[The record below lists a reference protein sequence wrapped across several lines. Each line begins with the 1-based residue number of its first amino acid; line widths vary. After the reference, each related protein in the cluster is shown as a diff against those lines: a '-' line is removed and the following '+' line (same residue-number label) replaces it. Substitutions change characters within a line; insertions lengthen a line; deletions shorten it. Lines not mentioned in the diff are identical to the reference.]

1 MVFKKPS
8 FPFTVT
14 TLQYTAVRLLLSAL
28 YEKRDI
34 RHPCSGQRQRLHSA
48 ATRIPI
54 KTLLVSFSAS
64 SLALLTLRLGVAWQ
78 RWWHLQHLQPCGGHS
93 QSFQHMQ
100 PRALNRANS
109 HESVTKSA
117 LGPCHCPHM
126 RHAPPFQPF
135 VAPSTSPMP
144 SFNLTFGKLAMV
156 GGLLHCFT
164 PIPLP
169 LHMCTEEG
177 HSAGRGRR
185 TRWL

>member
-1 MVFKKPS
+1 MVFKKSS
-8 FPFTVT
+8 FPFTVS

-34 RHPCSGQRQRLHSA
+34 RHPCSGQRLHRA

-54 KTLLVSFSAS
+54 KTLRVFLRVLTRSPHPPPRRRMAAMVAPAAPA
-64 SLALLTLRLGVAWQ
+64 ALRGILTIFPA
-78 RWWHLQHLQPCGGHS
+78 
-93 QSFQHMQ
+93 Q

-109 HESVTKSA
+109 HENVTKSA

-144 SFNLTFGKLAMV
+144 SFNLTFGKLATSCIASRRFPFPCICAQRRATAPV
-156 GGLLHCFT
+156 G
-164 PIPLP
+164 
-169 LHMCTEEG
+169 EG
-177 HSAGRGRR
+177 EQDG
-185 TRWL
+185 